1 MKRLR
6 RPGLINR
13 LSISQPVLF
22 ILITWWGQS
31 SMSLLLE
38 KRLNWI
44 RKDALQCILERYQC
58 MTIADAALTSTLE
71 NFSKTGTIPSRK
83 TGVSLKK
90 AVKDLFPTSTVHC
103 GAGMTG

>member
-1 MKRLR
+1 VKLLKKL
-6 RPGLINR
+6 GLINL
-13 LSISQPVLF
+13 LSTSQPVLF

-71 NFSKTGTIPSRK
+71 NFSKTGTIPNRR
-83 TGVSLKK
+83 TGACLKK
-90 AVKDLFPTSTVHC
+90 AVTDLFPTSTVQC
-103 GAGMTG
+103 GDGMTG